1 MKTKKLSWKTL
12 KRFVPYLTAYSKDIW
27 FAILLGIING
37 IATVVMTLQ
46 IGQSIDQ
53 MIGAGQVRF
62 AQLFHLLLLF
72 GGIVLINVISQWL
85 IQVLSNR
92 LAYLSVAKL
101 RKDAFARLNKLPLRY
116 YDQNSHGNIV
126 SRFTNDMDNISIA
139 ISAAFN
145 QMFAGVAIIV
155 LSFIFMLRLSP
166 LLTLVVICS
175 TPIIFLVSW
184 IVARASQND
193 FDNQQKI
200 IGNISGF
207 VTERIGNQKIVKA
220 FQQEEMNQRQFQAL
234 NTDLYQKGQRAQ
246 FSSSLTNPSS
256 RFVDH
261 LAYLSI
267 GLVGGLLALRS
278 GSAIT
283 VGVISSFTIYSS
295 QFSKPFIEL
304 SGITTQI
311 QTAFSGLERAFEL
324 IDQPEE
330 TPDEPNAYA
339 LNPATIKGE
348 VAFNHISFSY
358 EPSQRLIENFSFIA
372 KPGQTIAIVGKTGA
386 GKSTLVN
393 LLMRFYDATG
403 GTITIDG
410 YDIRDIQRDSLR
422 KSFGMV
428 LQDTWLFD
436 STLKENLQ
444 YGNPDASDEEI
455 NQALKASY
463 MYEFVERLPEKLAT
477 KIGGQG
483 LKISDG
489 QRQLLTIARTM
500 ISNPPMLILDEATS
514 SVDTLTEKKI
524 QDAFLTM
531 MEGKTSFV
539 IAHRLSTIKN
549 ADQILVMEQ
558 GAIVE
563 MGTHDELLQKD
574 GYYHQLYQAQ
584 FTKNS

>member
-220 FQQEEMNQRQFQAL
+220 FQQEEMNQRQFQEL

-348 VAFNHISFSY
+348 VAFNHVSFSY
-358 EPSQRLIENFSFIA
+358 EPSQRLIENFSFVA